1 MSETFA
7 PAVRIEHLGES
18 GYALAYSQYCQAL
31 IPIFKAHGG
40 RWQRDAK
47 AWMVRADRVEALEAA
62 TAPYRSAHASGW
74 IAAGGF
80 ISPLST
86 VIPGVSV
93 DEDGNFWQIVAS
105 DSRRF
110 YDDQAEEW
118 VEDWAAVLVIA
129 TAEQAADA
137 AAKLVAE

>member
-137 AAKLVAE
+137 AAKLAAE